1 MLARKEVWILPCI
14 IVKIKIICETRIQW
28 VSGMNTLVVGTLERN
43 WSIVPRIAFALT
55 EIVIPSTFHESEFT
69 IAVSNSLP
77 GDLDAAKQAK
87 IVSKTSQIHRHTSNQ
102 DSINWIWTFFF
113 WDSLRLCSEA
123 FDVAGEDLI
132 DLKLWKAITL
142 PDATMFFVLA
152 FFKICVANFTLQ
164 STIMGLGLQFFSLMR
179 MDLQWCC
186 WFLCRSL
193 VHLIRAESTVMI
205 PNLLILS
212 QPCCSFHY
220 FLVNFDFWHFP
231 RLLLW
236 NSRLP
241 YALVAS
247 CWSLWPKK
255 DEITWVHDF
264 LRLIN
269 FQICLSFGYIVN
281 CRLSPNSNNS

>member
-1 MLARKEVWILPCI
+1 MDFLLLRFASSL
-14 IVKIKIICETRIQW
+14 Q
-28 VSGMNTLVVGTLERN
+28 
-43 WSIVPRIAFALT
+43 WSIWCCWWR
-55 EIVIPSTFHESEFT
+55 
-69 IAVSNSLP
+69 SNRSQTLKSHN
-77 GDLDAAKQAK
+77 AAWC
-87 IVSKTSQIHRHTSNQ
+87 N
-102 DSINWIWTFFF
+102 
-113 WDSLRLCSEA
+113 
-123 FDVAGEDLI
+123 DVL
-132 DLKLWKAITL
+132 
-142 PDATMFFVLA
+142 VLA

-186 WFLCRSL
+186 WFHCRSL

-212 QPCCSFHY
+212 QPCCSFHH
-220 FLVNFDFWHFP
+220 FLVNFDFWHFS